1 MYYPGHVYTWKV
13 YVTACPFHT
22 HAGLPPP
29 PNSITVSYTD
39 TVVIIAWQ
47 PPSVTV
53 PYSQCVSSYTIDS
66 TIIVTSTTV
75 DTSVS
80 VSLAGLS
87 PGVYTVKVA
96 SVDYANRTGS
106 YSNVLSFELKGLINI
121 NFLYY

>member
-1 MYYPGHVYTWKV
+1 MDCS
-13 YVTACPFHT
+13 CPHSTHT
-22 HAGLPPP
+22 GLPPP
-29 PNSITVSYTD
+29 PHSITVSYTD
-39 TVVIIAWQ
+39 TVAIIAWQ

-53 PYSQCVSSYTIDS
+53 PYSQCVSNYTIDS

-106 YSNVLSFELKGLINI
+106 FSNVLSFELKGLIINI
-121 NFLYY
+121 SVLTMISP

>member
-1 MYYPGHVYTWKV
+1 M
-13 YVTACPFHT
+13 
-22 HAGLPPP
+22 
-29 PNSITVSYTD
+29 
-39 TVVIIAWQ
+39 
-47 PPSVTV
+47 TV

-96 SVDYANRTGS
+96 SVDYANRIGS
-106 YSNVLSFELKGLINI
+106 YSNAESFQLQGWNII
-121 NFLYY
+121 NFDIVMCHSLYLF

>member
-1 MYYPGHVYTWKV
+1 MTNDIKLNIYFT
-13 YVTACPFHT
+13 
-22 HAGLPPP
+22 
-29 PNSITVSYTD
+29 
-39 TVVIIAWQ
+39 
-47 PPSVTV
+47 
-53 PYSQCVSSYTIDS
+53 

-106 YSNVLSFELKGLINI
+106 YSNVLSFELKGLNHQYFYS
-121 NFLYY
+121 NY

>member
-1 MYYPGHVYTWKV
+1 M
-13 YVTACPFHT
+13 
-22 HAGLPPP
+22 
-29 PNSITVSYTD
+29 SYTD
-39 TVVIIAWQ
+39 TVAIIAWQ

-53 PYSQCVSSYTIDS
+53 PYSQCVYSYTIDS

-106 YSNVLSFELKGLINI
+106 YSNVSSFELKGLIINNLFHHNCIIINI
-121 NFLYY
+121 LFNSTSSSRYCTKV

>member
-1 MYYPGHVYTWKV
+1 M
-13 YVTACPFHT
+13 
-22 HAGLPPP
+22 
-29 PNSITVSYTD
+29 
-39 TVVIIAWQ
+39 
-47 PPSVTV
+47 TV

-96 SVDYANRTGS
+96 SVDYVNRTGS
-106 YSNVLSFELKGLINI
+106 YSKVLSFELQGLTKYHWMPSDYHVSFTVFVLIVPPTPVIQLLQSDTHGFTLSANSI
-121 NFLYY
+121 SMIVRKL

>member
-1 MYYPGHVYTWKV
+1 M
-13 YVTACPFHT
+13 
-22 HAGLPPP
+22 
-29 PNSITVSYTD
+29 SYID

-47 PPSVTV
+47 SPSVTV
-53 PYSQCVSSYTIDS
+53 PYSQCVSSYTINS

-106 YSNVLSFELKGLINI
+106 YSNVLSFQLKGVM
-121 NFLYY
+121 

>member
-1 MYYPGHVYTWKV
+1 M
-13 YVTACPFHT
+13 
-22 HAGLPPP
+22 
-29 PNSITVSYTD
+29 
-39 TVVIIAWQ
+39 
-47 PPSVTV
+47 
-53 PYSQCVSSYTIDS
+53 SSYTIDS

-106 YSNVLSFELKGLINI
+106 CSNVLSFELQGLTKYHLMPSDILMCHNCHCS
-121 NFLYY
+121 NSTYSTSCTVATV

>member
-1 MYYPGHVYTWKV
+1 MFIPVFI
-13 YVTACPFHT
+13 PHT
-22 HAGLPPP
+22 GLPPP
-29 PNSITVSYTD
+29 PHSITVSYTD
-39 TVVIIAWQ
+39 TVAIIAWQ

>member
-1 MYYPGHVYTWKV
+1 M
-13 YVTACPFHT
+13 
-22 HAGLPPP
+22 
-29 PNSITVSYTD
+29 
-39 TVVIIAWQ
+39 
-47 PPSVTV
+47 TV

-87 PGVYTVKVA
+87 PGEYTVKVA

-106 YSNVLSFELKGLINI
+106 YSNVLSFELKGLIQNAI
-121 NFLYY
+121 SS

>member
-1 MYYPGHVYTWKV
+1 MEMGIWRIVLLMLLTVSLTQYIVHKANSSLIP
-13 YVTACPFHT
+13 HT
-22 HAGLPPP
+22 GLPPP
-29 PNSITVSYTD
+29 PPHSKTVSYTD
-39 TVVIIAWQ
+39 TVAIIAWQ

-80 VSLAGLS
+80 VSLVGLS

-96 SVDYANRTGS
+96 SVI
-106 YSNVLSFELKGLINI
+106 VC
-121 NFLYY
+121 